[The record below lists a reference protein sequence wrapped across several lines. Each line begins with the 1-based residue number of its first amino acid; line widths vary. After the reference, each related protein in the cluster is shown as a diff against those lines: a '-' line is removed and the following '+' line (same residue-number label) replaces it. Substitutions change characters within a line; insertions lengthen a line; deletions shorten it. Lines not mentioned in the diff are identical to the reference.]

1 MAQLVV
7 HAHVEHALRNAQSAL
22 RGLAPGAPGFLSDLH
37 ALHAFCRLWAEAWA
51 LSRACIVVGMPE
63 DGC

>member
-1 MAQLVV
+1 MIQFVVRPRVVLMRAWYALWALV
-7 HAHVEHALRNAQSAL
+7 
-22 RGLAPGAPGFLSDLH
+22 PGELIFLSDPG